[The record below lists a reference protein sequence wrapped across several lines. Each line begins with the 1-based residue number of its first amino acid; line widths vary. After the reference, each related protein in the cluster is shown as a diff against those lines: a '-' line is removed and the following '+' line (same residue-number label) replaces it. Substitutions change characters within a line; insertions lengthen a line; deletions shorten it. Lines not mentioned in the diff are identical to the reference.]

1 MIEFHGFCD
10 SFAQA
15 YYAVVYVRAV
25 CSHGVKVNFWAG
37 KCRFGPMKDLSIP
50 RLELLACVLQSKQVV
65 SVVNAVRLEKQVKIL
80 FCWTD
85 SQIAV

>member
-1 MIEFHGFCD
+1 MIEFQGFCD

-25 CSHGVKVNFWAG
+25 CSHGVKANFWAG
-37 KCRFGPMKDLSIP
+37 KCRFAPMKDLSIP
-50 RLELLACVLQSKQVV
+50 RLELLACVLLSKQVV
-65 SVVNAVRLEKQVKIL
+65 SVVNAVRLEVQVKIL
-80 FCWTD
+80 FCWMD